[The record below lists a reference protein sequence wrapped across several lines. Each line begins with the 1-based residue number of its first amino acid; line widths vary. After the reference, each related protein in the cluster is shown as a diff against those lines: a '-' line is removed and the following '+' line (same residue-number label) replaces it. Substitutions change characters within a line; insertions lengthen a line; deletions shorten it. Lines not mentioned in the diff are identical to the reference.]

1 MYLSD
6 LIMLLFP
13 TRLVTSDRSF
23 DRGSI
28 SDPSSLVVLKRGE
41 QIQSLSEYWQIQ
53 SGVVRTVSWDADGH
67 LRVLGL
73 WGKGDLLGRSSSR
86 VFPSQL
92 ECLSNATFTRLTSFQ
107 NLPDLLLQRQ
117 QTIEELLN
125 FAYCR
130 SVGDRLMQMLV
141 WLGDRFGCAYQMKT
155 EQGQMVS
162 GRLIE
167 VRLTHQQLADMAG
180 TTRVT
185 VTRLLSF
192 LEQNNRIL
200 RLRRGHFLIIKD
212 SLERL

>member
-1 MYLSD
+1 M
-6 LIMLLFP
+6 
-13 TRLVTSDRSF
+13 
-23 DRGSI
+23 
-28 SDPSSLVVLKRGE
+28 SDPSSLVMLKRGE
-41 QIQSLSEYWQIQ
+41 HIESLAEYWQIQ

-86 VFPSQL
+86 VSPNQL
-92 ECLSNATFTRLTSFQ
+92 ECLSNATFTRFTSVQ

-130 SVGDRLMQMLV
+130 SVGDRLMQMLA
-141 WLGDRFGCAYQMKT
+141 WLGDRFGCAYQVNT
-155 EQGQMVS
+155 EQGRLVS

-167 VRLTHQQLADMAG
+167 IRLTHQQLADMAG

-200 RLRRGHFLIIKD
+200 RLRRGHFLIVKD

>member
-1 MYLSD
+1 M
-6 LIMLLFP
+6 
-13 TRLVTSDRSF
+13 
-23 DRGSI
+23 

-41 QIQSLSEYWQIQ
+41 HIQSLSEYWQIQ

-86 VFPSQL
+86 VSPNQL
-92 ECLSNATFTRLTSFQ
+92 ECLSNATFTRLTSVQ

-130 SVGDRLMQMLV
+130 SVGDRLMQMLA
-141 WLGDRFGCAYQMKT
+141 WLGDRFGCAYQVNT
-155 EQGQMVS
+155 EQGRLVS

-167 VRLTHQQLADMAG
+167 IRLTHQQLADLAG

-192 LEQNNRIL
+192 LEQSNRIL
-200 RLRRGHFLIIKD
+200 RLRRGHFLIVKD